1 MKKFIFLLIFI
12 VNFGF
17 CEPYEPFDFNKTIIK
32 TDDGGRLDLDNLHKS
47 VDNIY
52 KHSMY
57 YPLHFD
63 NQEDEKNA
71 RSDLRVLLS
80 IFDWLREN
88 KKFETM
94 SAKEQFY
101 LDWQN
106 TRLFV
111 MAHNFDMSGNF
122 AKNADEGYEKLL
134 KFDRNGEIRTEF
146 ADFLANSNRI
156 ERAENEFKKAISEGS
171 KSAHYGLAIA
181 YMAQNKKD
189 EAIKELKI
197 YISNFPDDNSA
208 KEMLEIFTNS
218 ELEIKYH

>member
-63 NQEDEKNA
+63 NQKDKETA
-71 RSDLRVLLS
+71 RADLRVLLS

-111 MAHNFDMSGNF
+111 MAHNFDMGENF
-122 AKNADEGYEKLL
+122 AKQADESYERLL
-134 KFDRNGEIRTEF
+134 KFDKNGKIRTEF

-156 ERAENEFKKAISEGS
+156 ERAESEFETAINEGS
-171 KSAHYGLAIA
+171 ESAHYGLAIA

-189 EAIKELKI
+189 KAIKELQI
-197 YISNFPDDNSA
+197 YISKFPNDDSA
-208 KEMLEIFTNS
+208 KKMLEIFSNS
-218 ELEIKYH
+218 EVKINKK